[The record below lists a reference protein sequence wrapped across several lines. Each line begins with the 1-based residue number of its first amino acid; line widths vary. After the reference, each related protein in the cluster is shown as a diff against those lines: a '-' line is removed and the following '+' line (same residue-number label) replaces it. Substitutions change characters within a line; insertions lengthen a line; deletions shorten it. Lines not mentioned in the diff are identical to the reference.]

1 MNKVEKYILG
11 SHCNNAISTLGSRLV
26 TSAISN
32 GRESLRRK
40 QLCFRLFLVNQFR
53 EKDSF

>member
-11 SHCNNAISTLGSRLV
+11 SHCNNAISTLGSGLV